1 MDEIVAIVMFM
12 SIFIGLILVILLVSG
27 LRVVK
32 EYERAVIFRL
42 GKFYGVKGPGLFYK
56 MPMFDSMVKVSLRIV
71 TVDVPPQEAI
81 TKDNVTVK
89 VDAVLYY
96 KVSSPKTA
104 VINVQNYMKAIS
116 KLAQTSVRSIIG
128 QYSLDELLKNREA
141 VNNRLC
147 SIIDE
152 MSDPWGVKVVGVETK
167 DLIIPPSMQRA
178 MAKEAEAEREKRSR
192 LIKAQAEL
200 DSAAKLA
207 SAADEISKNP
217 IVLELR
223 RLQMISEVGI
233 EHNSTT
239 IILMPSEFLSFAKD
253 VGEAAKGLTQKM
265 AIPDGS
271 S

>member
-1 MDEIVAIVMFM
+1 MSAVVVVVWMFAF
-12 SIFIGLILVILLVSG
+12 FIGLVLVILLFSG

-42 GKFYGVKGPGLFYK
+42 GNFKGVKGPGLFYK
-56 MPMFDSMVKVSLRIV
+56 VPMFDSMRKVDLRVV
-71 TVDVPPQEAI
+71 TAVVPPQEAI

-104 VINVQNYMKAIS
+104 VIYVQNYYKAIS

-141 VNNRLC
+141 VNHRLC

-152 MSDPWGVKVVGVETK
+152 MSDPWGIKVMGVETK
-167 DLIIPPSMQRA
+167 DLIIPHSMQRA

-200 DSAAKLA
+200 DSASLLA
-207 SAADEISKNP
+207 GAAEEISKNP

-233 EHNSTT
+233 EHNTTT
-239 IILMPSEFLSFAKD
+239 IVLMPSEFISFAKSMGD
-253 VGEAAKGLTQKM
+253 AAKEFTQKM
-265 AIPDGS
+265 AIEEGS

>member
-1 MDEIVAIVMFM
+1 MSAVVVAVGLMAVL
-12 SIFIGLILVILLVSG
+12 IGIILVIMLFSG

-42 GKFYGVKGPGLFYK
+42 GNFKGVKGPGLFYK
-56 MPMFDSMVKVSLRIV
+56 LPMFDSMRKVDLRIV

-104 VINVQNYMKAIS
+104 VIYVQNYIKAVH

-128 QYSLDELLKNREA
+128 QYSLDDLLKNREA

-152 MSDPWGVKVVGVETK
+152 MSAPWGIKVVGVETK
-167 DLIIPPSMQRA
+167 DLIIPHSMQRA
-178 MAKEAEAEREKRSR
+178 MAKEAEAEREKRAR

-200 DSAAKLA
+200 ESASKLA
-207 SAADEISKNP
+207 GAAEEISKNP

-233 EHNSTT
+233 EHNTTT
-239 IILMPSEFLSFAKD
+239 IVLMPSEFISFAKSMGD
-253 VGEAAKGLTQKM
+253 AAKEFTQKM
-265 AIPDGS
+265 AIKPEAV
-271 S
+271 